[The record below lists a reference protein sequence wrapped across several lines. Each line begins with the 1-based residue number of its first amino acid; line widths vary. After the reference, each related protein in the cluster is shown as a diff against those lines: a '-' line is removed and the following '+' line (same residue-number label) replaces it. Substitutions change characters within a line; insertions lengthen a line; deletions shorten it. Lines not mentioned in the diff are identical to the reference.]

1 MYEGY
6 FSSDLLI
13 LLTVMK
19 STLTQLD
26 LTFQVMHVMI
36 FFIILSSVNSLI
48 IISKIFY
55 MTNFKDADSDDWAI
69 YIATKTIQTL
79 LEIEKKI
86 LHPKKSIVTT
96 LCVIL

>member
-1 MYEGY
+1 
-6 FSSDLLI
+6 
-13 LLTVMK
+13 
-19 STLTQLD
+19 
-26 LTFQVMHVMI
+26 
-36 FFIILSSVNSLI
+36 
-48 IISKIFY
+48 